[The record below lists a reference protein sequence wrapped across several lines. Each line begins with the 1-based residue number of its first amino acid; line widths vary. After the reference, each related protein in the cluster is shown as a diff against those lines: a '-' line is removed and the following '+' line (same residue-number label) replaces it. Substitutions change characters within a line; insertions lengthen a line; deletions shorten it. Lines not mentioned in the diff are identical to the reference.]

1 MKWIKSSERLPEK
14 KVFAKLHGEIGL
26 LHTVNKDSVIFDC
39 GGQGWR
45 YDMTDRTVKEFEWL
59 EESEPATSVDDYSI
73 YKTEI
78 AELKFY
84 TEETSK
90 RWSEGQET
98 IKSLQKE
105 LEQERFNHTNTRLA
119 WDRTCQKLYDLKA
132 LVTKQDFYN
141 AGLMAERIL
150 HNSEMKRTGTQFAE
164 WVSLNDW
171 KYYPGDDL
179 WRKRWQ
185 CQISSNDLYDK
196 FLNHSKD
203 ESNKM

>member
-1 MKWIKSSERLPEK
+1 MSKIIDWEKEYQILLKERD
-14 KVFAKLHGEIGL
+14 EI
-26 LHTVNKDSVIFDC
+26 
-39 GGQGWR
+39 
-45 YDMTDRTVKEFEWL
+45 RT
-59 EESEPATSVDDYSI
+59 TSHKR
-73 YKTEI
+73 KTEI
-78 AELKFY
+78 EELKFY
-84 TEETSK
+84 TEEKTSK
-90 RWSEGQET
+90 RWSEGQKT

-132 LVTKQDFYN
+132 LVTKEDFYN

-150 HNSEMKRTGTQFAE
+150 HNSEMQRTGTQFAE
-164 WVSLNDW
+164 WASLNDW